1 MSGSRRTG
9 VLRGTRVA
17 PHARRWLLTGC
28 CLLTLPAI
36 ACTKRAEAPGRNELP
51 AATTPGAPTGTV
63 TLPPGFPDRPF
74 VRVKF
79 DQLTWKPTEGNTLGV
94 QTAVLEGDPAK
105 PGYYLTVNHF
115 PPGVMSRPHFHPDER
130 HCIVIKGTWY
140 TNTGDVFTT
149 KGAVPLKPGDYMR
162 HPKGAHHF
170 DGALEDDVYVAIA
183 GTGPGGITTI
193 DGGPIFGRIKK
204 GE

>member
-1 MSGSRRTG
+1 MNRLIQITLFASC
-9 VLRGTRVA
+9 VLASLALASCTVEVA
-17 PHARRWLLTGC
+17 QP
-28 CLLTLPAI
+28 
-36 ACTKRAEAPGRNELP
+36 P
-51 AATTPGAPTGTV
+51 AAGAQPAAATAPAQPATAASTEGKS
-63 TLPPGFPDRPF
+63 DDEIRDI
-74 VRVKF
+74 VRIHLDKAK
-79 DQLTWKPTEGNTLGV
+79 WKPTEGNTLGV
-94 QTAVLEGDPAK
+94 ETAILEGDPDK

-162 HPKGAHHF
+162 HPKGSHHF
-170 DGALEDDVYVAIA
+170 DGALDDDVYVAIA
-183 GTGPGGITTI
+183 GTGPGGITTV

>member
-1 MSGSRRTG
+1 
-9 VLRGTRVA
+9 
-17 PHARRWLLTGC
+17 
-28 CLLTLPAI
+28 
-36 ACTKRAEAPGRNELP
+36 
-51 AATTPGAPTGTV
+51 
-63 TLPPGFPDRPF
+63 
-74 VRVKF
+74 
-79 DQLTWKPTEGNTLGV
+79 
-94 QTAVLEGDPAK
+94 
-105 PGYYLTVNHF
+105 
-115 PPGVMSRPHFHPDER
+115 MSRPHFHPDER

-162 HPKGAHHF
+162 HPKGSHHF
-170 DGALEDDVYVAIA
+170 DGALDDDVYVAIS

>member
-1 MSGSRRTG
+1 MNRLFQLT
-9 VLRGTRVA
+9 VLASFVA
-17 PHARRWLLTGC
+17 VSLALASCAQG
-28 CLLTLPAI
+28 PA
-36 ACTKRAEAPGRNELP
+36 TQAPAPAQSAP
-51 AATTPGAPTGTV
+51 AAAAPAQPAAATEGKS
-63 TLPPGFPDRPF
+63 DEEIREF
-74 VRVKF
+74 VRIQLDKVK
-79 DQLTWKPTEGNTLGV
+79 WSPTEGNTLGV
-94 QTAVLEGDPAK
+94 ETAVLEGDPKK

-149 KGAVPLKPGDYMR
+149 KGAVPLMPGDYMR
-162 HPKGAHHF
+162 HPIGVHHF
-170 DGALEDDVYVAIA
+170 DGALDDDVYVAIA
-183 GTGPGGITTI
+183 GTGPGGITTV